1 MKIGKIEMSLVPAQA
16 DLGKSLTDK
25 KRDRCKCRKKDG
37 IPPLQKVNKQKG
49 TENVRDIQKKS
60 EEMSE

>member
-1 MKIGKIEMSLVPAQA
+1 MKIGKIKMSLVPAQV

-37 IPPLQKVNKQKG
+37 IPPLQKVNKQMD
-49 TENVRDIQKKS
+49 TEYLRDIYI
-60 EEMSE
+60 